1 MLKSR
6 SASVLTITIGLV
18 FASFSDTTL
27 PPAKSEAIISTKRGI
42 TNPTSHPQGPVP
54 TPSPSPKPTA
64 ARTVQI
70 SLSTDANLLIE
81 NAEGKRLGFD
91 SRNQKFVSEIPDA
104 QTIEREASTTFVLPF
119 DKSGKPYSVSVSGK
133 RAAKEDADLSM
144 TGPGFVVGFAGLS
157 LKAGQVLKLGIG
169 SNGLH
174 LSLTANQDGPTP
186 PLFFTTQS
194 GRGKPSYKLEVI
206 SSILEAGK
214 TIIVDLEPDKG
225 LLYFKTDATK
235 KDRFSVNMRRTNPGG
250 TKDLF
255 AHQNISFGKTNSY
268 AMDFGQWDGKGDV
281 CFYESCES
289 CKNRECTKLKN
300 ESVAP

>member
-1 MLKSR
+1 MKL
-6 SASVLTITIGLV
+6 
-18 FASFSDTTL
+18 
-27 PPAKSEAIISTKRGI
+27 
-42 TNPTSHPQGPVP
+42 SHPC
-54 TPSPSPKPTA
+54 
-64 ARTVQI
+64 
-70 SLSTDANLLIE
+70 
-81 NAEGKRLGFD
+81 
-91 SRNQKFVSEIPDA
+91 
-104 QTIEREASTTFVLPF
+104 
-119 DKSGKPYSVSVSGK
+119 
-133 RAAKEDADLSM
+133 
-144 TGPGFVVGFAGLS
+144 
-157 LKAGQVLKLGIG
+157 
-169 SNGLH
+169 
-174 LSLTANQDGPTP
+174 
-186 PLFFTTQS
+186 
-194 GRGKPSYKLEVI
+194 
-206 SSILEAGK
+206 LEAGK